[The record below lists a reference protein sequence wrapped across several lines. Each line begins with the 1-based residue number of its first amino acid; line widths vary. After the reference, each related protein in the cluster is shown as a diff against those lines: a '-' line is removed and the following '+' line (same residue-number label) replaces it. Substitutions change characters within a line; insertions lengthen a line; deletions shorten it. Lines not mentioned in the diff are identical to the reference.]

1 MEVRELKL
9 IKNKDGHGT
18 TNYKICLPTKWI
30 NFLELD
36 KEEKVVVYLDNNN
49 IVIKSKGDFKMDEI
63 IKELKEEL
71 LNKKMTLLDLD
82 NEAERITG
90 STTSLFD
97 YEDEIRQDGSC
108 NYWIE
113 EDKEIMIEYL
123 AKNTDEEIEN
133 MTSEDKLNIEITV
146 TDVRIY

>member
-1 MEVRELKL
+1 METRELKL

-18 TNYKICLPTKWI
+18 TNYKICLPTKWV
-30 NFLELD
+30 NFLDLD
-36 KEEKVVVYLDNNN
+36 KEEKVAICLDNNS
-49 IVIKSKGDFKMDEI
+49 IIIKSKGDLKMEEI

-71 LNKKMTLLDLD
+71 LNKEMTLLDLD
-82 NEAERITG
+82 NGAERITG

-108 NYWIE
+108 NYWLE

-123 AKNTDEEIEN
+123 AKNTDEEMEE
-133 MTSEDKLNIEITV
+133 MTGEDKLNIEVKIT
-146 TDVRIY
+146 DIRIY

>member
-1 MEVRELKL
+1 M
-9 IKNKDGHGT
+9 N
-18 TNYKICLPTKWI
+18 
-30 NFLELD
+30 
-36 KEEKVVVYLDNNN
+36 
-49 IVIKSKGDFKMDEI
+49 EI

-71 LNKKMTLLDLD
+71 LNKEMTLLDLD

-97 YEDEIRQDGSC
+97 CEDEIRQDGSC

-113 EDKEIMIEYL
+113 ENKEIMIEYF
-123 AKNTDEEIEN
+123 AKNTDEEIGEMTGEN
-133 MTSEDKLNIEITV
+133 KLNIEIVV

>member
-30 NFLELD
+30 NFLELG

-63 IKELKEEL
+63 IKELKQEL
-71 LNKKMTLLDLD
+71 LNKEMALVDMD

-97 YEDEIRQDGSC
+97 SESDCMEQTSCSYYMDTDKDIVVEFEIINKNDED
-108 NYWIE
+108 
-113 EDKEIMIEYL
+113 
-123 AKNTDEEIEN
+123 NTETIV
-133 MTSEDKLNIEITV
+133 KV
-146 TDVRIY
+146 TDIWEN

>member
-1 MEVRELKL
+1 M
-9 IKNKDGHGT
+9 N
-18 TNYKICLPTKWI
+18 
-30 NFLELD
+30 
-36 KEEKVVVYLDNNN
+36 
-49 IVIKSKGDFKMDEI
+49 EI

-71 LNKKMTLLDLD
+71 LNKEMTLLDLD
-82 NEAERITG
+82 NAAERITG

-108 NYWIE
+108 NYWIA

-133 MTSEDKLNIEITV
+133 MTNEDKLNIEITV
-146 TDVRIY
+146 TDVKIY